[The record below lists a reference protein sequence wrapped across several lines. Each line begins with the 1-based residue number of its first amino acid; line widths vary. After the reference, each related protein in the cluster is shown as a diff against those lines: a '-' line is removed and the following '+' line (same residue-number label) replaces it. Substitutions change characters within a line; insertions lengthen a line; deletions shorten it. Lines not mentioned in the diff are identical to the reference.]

1 MKLTHL
7 KRVFI
12 TALLFFISLCPVI
25 AAKVEVPPTLTLG
38 ATTYKVTGKN
48 RREHTYEYSAPGGAK
63 SGFIWLIFLP
73 AEKDVGAGL
82 AKAFQLTYAAMR
94 NGGTLQTFDQSG
106 ALIAFTPGG
115 PVPPDNLYTECT
127 SSYDKNADS
136 HCLTYIKKMEE
147 GVLTIILF
155 KPIAIKATL
164 ETAQA
169 RAGYIEQRNALRE
182 LSPTF
187 GFVK

>member
-1 MKLTHL
+1 MRLTHQ

-12 TALLFFISLCPVI
+12 NAPLFFISLGQMM
-25 AAKVEVPPTLTLG
+25 AAKVDVPPTLTLG

-48 RREHTYEYSAPGGAK
+48 RREHTYEYSLPGGPK
-63 SGFIWLIFLP
+63 SGFFWLIFLP
-73 AEKDVGAGL
+73 AEKDVGARL
-82 AKAFQLTYAAMR
+82 TKAFQLTYPAMR
-94 NGGTLQTFDQSG
+94 NGGPLQTFDKSG
-106 ALIAFTPGG
+106 ALIGFIIGG
-115 PVPPDNLYTECT
+115 PAPDNLYTECT
-127 SSYDKNADS
+127 SSYDKSADS
-136 HCLTYIKKMEE
+136 HCVTYIKKMDE

-155 KPIAIKATL
+155 TPIAIKATL

-187 GFVK
+187 GFAK